1 MILQQL
7 LWAYLRNILSRL
19 DDSLRMSVKETLERA
34 SASLERTSFLSK
46 LVPGDIAITTQTAK
60 QQKSEQVRLIIAP
73 HVWQQRLRVL
83 VGEIIVPDLLAWMD
97 DDEGLSV
104 PQLAQR
110 ALFEIQNRFE
120 GYAVLFQSSFC
131 TI

>member
-7 LWAYLRNILSRL
+7 LWAYLRDILPRM

-46 LVPGDIAITTQTAK
+46 LVPGDIAISMQTTK
-60 QQKSEQVRLIIAP
+60 QQKSEQGRLIIAP

-110 ALFEIQNRFE
+110 ALFEIKNRFE

>member
-1 MILQQL
+1 MIRQQL
-7 LWAYLRNILSRL
+7 LWEYLRNILPRM

-73 HVWQQRLRVL
+73 HVWQQQLRVL

-120 GYAVLFQSSFC
+120 GYAILYHLSFY
-131 TI
+131 II